1 MLFQDVKPGA
11 AAPSAVSEGG
21 RAAPA
26 RSSPL
31 CCRKGLSPG
40 LGIAAHTHPWVC
52 LGWGKPQLGNALT
65 QPQTPVHRLS
75 IHCKNI
81 FIASA
86 PRRDALILAE
96 R

>member
-1 MLFQDVKPGA
+1 MSSRVLLPPALSLKAGEQ
-11 AAPSAVSEGG
+11 
-21 RAAPA
+21 RQLAPA
-26 RSSPL
+26 LL

-40 LGIAAHTHPWVC
+40 PGIAAHTHPWVC
-52 LGWGKPQLGNALT
+52 LGWEKPQLGNVLT

-86 PRRDALILAE
+86 PQRDALILAE